1 VTQAIAD
8 EYRRKA
14 EECRL
19 QAGKA
24 LRDDDKAA
32 WFKMAEDWQRLAED
46 IDRNRREA
54 SGAAEPR
61 KHGKP

>member
-1 VTQAIAD
+1 MSDASVA

-19 QAGKA
+19 RAERS

-32 WFKMAEDWQRLAED
+32 WLGMAAEWQRLAEST
-46 IDRNRREA
+46 EA
-54 SGAAEPR
+54 SEKRRRANPDAE
-61 KHGKP
+61 